1 MECTAMI
8 LLDTHIWVR
17 WLISDRIDSE
27 LTDLIENSEQ
37 VCISSISCWEI
48 VYLAKRGRMEL
59 PIPAEEWIDVGLS
72 ETHMTCLPIDQKIAV
87 LAANLPDHHR
97 DPADRIIIATAIT
110 HGAQLIS
117 FDEQFRE
124 YDELHGLLLPN
135 K

>member
-1 MECTAMI
+1 MI

-110 HGAQLIS
+110 HGAKLIS

>member
-1 MECTAMI
+1 VI

-17 WLISDRIDSE
+17 WLISDNIGTE
-27 LTDLIENSEQ
+27 LAALIENSEE
-37 VCISSISCWEI
+37 VCVSSMSCWEV

-59 PIPAEEWIDVGLS
+59 PIPAQKWVDVGLS
-72 ETHMTCLPIDQKIAV
+72 ETRMTCLSIDQRIAV

-117 FDEQFRE
+117 FDRQFRK
-124 YDELHGLLLPN
+124 YDELKELLLP
-135 K
+135 KT

>member
-17 WLISDRIDSE
+17 WLISDKIDSE

-37 VCISSISCWEI
+37 VCISSISCWEV

-59 PIPAEEWIDVGLS
+59 PIHAEKWIDVGLS
-72 ETHMTCLPIDQKIAV
+72 ETHMTCLPIDQQIAV

-110 HGAQLIS
+110 HDAQLIS

>member
-17 WLISDRIDSE
+17 WLISDKIDSE

-37 VCISSISCWEI
+37 VCISSISCWEV

-59 PIPAEEWIDVGLS
+59 PIHAEKWIDVGLS
-72 ETHMTCLPIDQKIAV
+72 ETHMTCLPIDQQIAV